1 MSDKIK
7 SSHIYKM
14 LGSVLSSETS
24 KQSNSFIECGRI
36 LNSHKIQKVLD
47 LGCGEGN
54 SRGYFKSL
62 KPEIN
67 WIGLDIESSPE
78 VNARKR
84 IDEDFISYD
93 GIHIPLDNNSV
104 DMIICNQVLEHVRE
118 PEELFKDVSRV
129 VKPEGYFI
137 GSVSYMEPF
146 HSYSLRNF
154 TPYGLKVIIENAA
167 MKVVEIKP
175 GVDAF
180 TLIIRRFLGSPKYF
194 DRYWEKE
201 SPLNRLISII
211 GFILKLKHDEI
222 NAVKLLFC
230 GQFVFITQKCAG

>member
-1 MSDKIK
+1 MSDKIR
-7 SSHIYKM
+7 SSHIYKV
-14 LGSVLSSETS
+14 LGDVLSVENSR
-24 KQSNSFIECGRI
+24 QSNSFIECRRI

-47 LGCGEGN
+47 LGCGEGG
-54 SRGYFKSL
+54 SQVYFKSL
-62 KPEIN
+62 KSEIN
-67 WIGLDIESSPE
+67 WIGLDIDSSPE

-84 IDEDFISYD
+84 VDENFISYD
-93 GIHIPLDNNSV
+93 GVHIPLDNNSI
-104 DMIICNQVLEHVRE
+104 DMIICNQVLEHVRQ
-118 PEELFKDVSRV
+118 PEELLKDVSRV
-129 VKPEGYFI
+129 VKPGGYFI

-167 MKVVEIKP
+167 MRVVEIKS
-175 GVDAF
+175 GMDAF
-180 TLIIRRFLGSPKYF
+180 TLIIRRFLGSPRYF

-211 GFILKLKHDEI
+211 GFIFKLKHDEI

-230 GQFVFITQKCAG
+230 GQFVFITQKSND